1 MSSAHER
8 SPGAE
13 RVTRVSLYERMRRSP
28 MVGRLLKTPLVE
40 RILSPTQGDR
50 NIHKFIRY
58 SMVSGVAIVISE
70 LVILVSTWAFGLS
83 GIAANTLGS
92 IAATP
97 ASYELNRQWA
107 WGKHG
112 KSHLWKEVVPFWV
125 LTIIGFL
132 ASTGTTQLA
141 DTMAHRDHI
150 TGLARALAIMA
161 ASLFAWG
168 VVWIVKFVVFNK
180 LVFVVREVDV
190 VSAAAAPGTS
200 APSSLAGPAA
210 SPVASLSVSPARP
223 VPEPPPSPAFEGSA
237 PGSP

>member
-1 MSSAHER
+1 M
-8 SPGAE
+8 
-13 RVTRVSLYERMRRSP
+13 VS
-28 MVGRLLKTPLVE
+28 RLLKVPLVE
-40 RILSPTQGDR
+40 RILSPAQGDR

-70 LVILVSTWAFGLS
+70 AVILVCTWAFGLS

-112 KSHLWKEVVPFWV
+112 KSHLWKEVVPFWA
-125 LTIIGFL
+125 LTIVGFL

-180 LVFVVREVDV
+180 LVFVVREVDIAGAATA
-190 VSAAAAPGTS
+190 SAAPAPNPLASS
-200 APSSLAGPAA
+200 AAGPAPSFPDGSVAGPLA
-210 SPVASLSVSPARP
+210 SSAAGPVAGLSASPARP
-223 VPEPPPSPAFEGSA
+223 VPGPSPSPAFEGSA
-237 PGSP
+237 PGSH